1 MCGIA
6 GILRRSGDR
15 PEVHEVQAMT
25 DCIVHRGPDDHGIHI
40 DANCGLGFR
49 RLSILDL
56 AHGHQPMFTEDGRY
70 SIIFNGEIYN
80 HLDVR
85 AELDAVD
92 SRPWRTTSDTET
104 ILRAWEHWQTDALPK
119 LAGMFGMA
127 IWDSV
132 EQRLFLARDR
142 AGKKPLYIYSD
153 SNVLLFG
160 SEIKSLLS
168 HPSVPRE
175 MDEDRIA
182 EWVTYRFLPGK
193 ETLFKHIQPLPMGTW
208 ISATSPS
215 DRTEPNQYW
224 TYPKASSAQI
234 KNESEAIEL
243 FEEELTKA
251 VATRMIADVPV
262 GAFLSGGLDS
272 SMICALIKKTNPSRL
287 KTFSIGFDTGFSEA
301 TIAKQVSD
309 HLSTEHFE
317 FIASSDDMISVVSN
331 VLWARE
337 TPISEPSDLAIYKLS
352 EMARK
357 EVTVVL
363 SGEGS
368 DEILGGY
375 PKYQGETLGE
385 RMQFAHGLVAGVAK
399 AVSPKSERKI
409 TLATVLSEPD
419 RFERYARWFGAFSSA
434 ERKPLFVEPTPYATH
449 YSKHVANGFQGGS
462 TADLMMYLDFHE
474 WLPANLLLRG
484 DRMTMAH
491 SLELRCPFM
500 DHRVVEH
507 AIGSMPASFRLKGKG
522 GKYPLRALA
531 NRYLP
536 PEIRERQ
543 KWGFKLPVG
552 EWFRGPWYKT
562 FQAVVLGSDSPAKGW
577 FQIEHV
583 ERLWEEHTK
592 QGYDHSKKLWCLFQ
606 LVLWHRM
613 FIAGELEP
621 GQPLPEQQ
629 LIRKQS
635 PSV

>member
-6 GILRRSGDR
+6 GMMTKVGVTPSERELT
-15 PEVHEVQAMT
+15 AMT
-25 DCIVHRGPDDHGIHI
+25 DCILHRGPDDSGNHI
-40 DANCGLGFR
+40 DANCALGFR

-56 AHGHQPMFTEDGRY
+56 AHGHQPMFTEDNRY
-70 SIIFNGEIYN
+70 AIIFNGEIYN

-85 AELDAVD
+85 KELDAID

-127 IWDSV
+127 IWDSL
-132 EQRLFLARDR
+132 ERRLFLARDR
-142 AGKKPLYIYSD
+142 AGKKPLFYFAGH
-153 SNVLLFG
+153 NVFLFG
-160 SEIKSLLS
+160 SEIKAILT
-168 HPSVPRE
+168 HQDAPRE
-175 MDEDRIA
+175 MDEGRIA

-193 ETLFKHIQPLPMGTW
+193 ETLFKGIVPLPMGSW
-208 ISATSPS
+208 ISLTSPS
-215 DRTEPNQYW
+215 DISDPVPYW
-224 TYPKASSAQI
+224 SYPKPADGTITDEA
-234 KNESEAIEL
+234 EAIQA

-272 SMICALIKKTNPSRL
+272 SMICALIKKTSPASL

-301 TIAKQVSD
+301 TIAREVSNHLGTD
-309 HLSTEHFE
+309 HYE
-317 FIASSDDMISVVSN
+317 FIASSDDMISVVSD
-331 VLWARE
+331 VMWARE
-337 TPISEPSDLAIYKLS
+337 TPISEPSDLAIFKLS

-375 PKYQGETLGE
+375 PKYKGEALGE
-385 RMQFAHGLVAGVAK
+385 RIGFARGILNGVAK
-399 AVSPKSERKI
+399 AISPKDERKI
-409 TLATVLSEPD
+409 TLASVLAEPD
-419 RFERYARWFGAFSSA
+419 KFERYARWFGAFASS
-434 ERKPLFVEPTPYATH
+434 EREPLFDNPPPNVTD
-449 YSKHVANGFQGGS
+449 YSKRLAKDFQGGS

-507 AIGSMPASFRLKGKG
+507 AVSQLPASFRLKGKG

-531 NRYLP
+531 DRYLP
-536 PEIRERQ
+536 AEIRERQ

-552 EWFRGPWYKT
+552 SWFRGPWKET
-562 FQAVVLGSDSPAKGW
+562 FRAVVLAADSPARRW
-577 FQIEHV
+577 FRIEHV
-583 ERLWEEHTK
+583 ERLWAEHT
-592 QGYDHSKKLWCLFQ
+592 QHGFDHSKKLWCLFQ
-606 LVLWHRM
+606 VVLWHRM
-613 FIAGELEP
+613 FIEQTLQPGE
-621 GQPLPEQQ
+621 PLPEQQ
-629 LIRKQS
+629 LSRKQS

>member
-6 GILRRSGDR
+6 GIIKREGYR
-15 PEVHEVQAMT
+15 PEESEITRMT
-25 DCIVHRGPDDHGIHI
+25 DCILHRGPDDSGIHI
-40 DANCGLGFR
+40 DANCALGFR

-56 AHGHQPMFTEDGRY
+56 AHGHQPMFTEDNRY
-70 SIIFNGEIYN
+70 AIIFNGEVYN

-85 AELDAVD
+85 KELNAIDTL
-92 SRPWRTTSDTET
+92 PWRTTSDTET
-104 ILRAWEHWQTDALPK
+104 ILRAFEHWQTDAFEK

-142 AGKKPLYIYSD
+142 AGKKPVYIYSD
-153 SNVLLFG
+153 SNILLFA
-160 SEIKSLLS
+160 SEIKAILM

-175 MDEDRIA
+175 MDEDRIP

-193 ETLFKHIQPLPMGTW
+193 ETLFKHIEPLPMGTW
-208 ISATSPS
+208 ISIKSPS
-215 DRTEPNQYW
+215 ERSEPKSFW
-224 TYPKASSAQI
+224 TYPKAATNSVR
-234 KNESEAIEL
+234 NEGEAIEA

-272 SMICALIKKTNPSRL
+272 SMICALIKKTSPAPL

-301 TIAKQVSD
+301 TIAKMVSEHLQTD
-309 HLSTEHFE
+309 HYE

-331 VLWARE
+331 VLWSRE

-375 PKYQGETLGE
+375 PKYEGESLSE
-385 RMQFAHGLVAGVAK
+385 RAQFAQGIIAAAAK
-399 AVSPKSERKI
+399 AVSPKDERKI
-409 TLATVLSEPD
+409 TLASVLSEPD
-419 RFERYARWFGAFSSA
+419 KFERYARWFGAFSSA
-434 ERKPLFVEPTPYATH
+434 ERKPLFDRSTTHATD
-449 YSKHVANGFQGGS
+449 YSKNLAKHFQGGS

-500 DHRVVEH
+500 DHRMIEH
-507 AIGSMPASFRLKGKG
+507 AITQLPASFRLKGKG

-531 NRYLP
+531 DRYLP
-536 PEIRERQ
+536 SEIRERQ

-552 EWFRGPWYKT
+552 AWFRGPWQET
-562 FQAVVLGSDSPAKGW
+562 FRAVVLGADSPARRW
-577 FQIEHV
+577 FKIEHV
-583 ERLWEEHTK
+583 ERLWAEHTER
-592 QGYDHSKKLWCLFQ
+592 GFDHSKKLWCLFQ
-606 LVLWHRM
+606 MVLWHRM
-613 FIAGELEP
+613 FIT
-621 GQPLPEQQ
+621 QQ
-629 LIRKQS
+629 LQPGDALPAQQPTRNQT
-635 PSV
+635 PRV